1 MENFPSMNY
10 YWYQNICLRWKEAK
24 DIDQHFLLLK
34 LTRLS
39 NWFGGGALEIL
50 FTLNF
55 LNFLKLEAGSS
66 SWVLQVSFHP
76 HFMGV
81 QVDKLWELKH
91 SSLAISYIHC
101 SSDNWGFAAA
111 VEFKKREGN
120 SKRHMF
126 KNIMKAFFCLFS
138 KGTKFLKITVICIFC
153 DLSKVSPRL
162 PLPNFSHFKP
172 TRLKMIESKI
182 NRQAVVTF
190 SITKASKSLPNDGSL
205 SISSFS
211 PLKTSLKAPL
221 LNTKHFL
228 IFWSQRSYWSSSG
241 FLYPEGQFDS
251 GLT

>member
-66 SWVLQVSFHP
+66 WVLQVSFHP

-101 SSDNWGFAAA
+101 SSDNWGFA
-111 VEFKKREGN
+111 EFKKREDRN

-126 KNIMKAFFCLFS
+126 FFSSSKNILGWKHSFVSFQRKPRSFWKSLSFASFA
-138 KGTKFLKITVICIFC
+138 ICQK
-153 DLSKVSPRL
+153 SL

-182 NRQAVVTF
+182 NRQAVVTL
-190 SITKASKSLPNDGSL
+190 SITKARKSLPNAMEVSQ
-205 SISSFS
+205 S
-211 PLKTSLKAPL
+211 PVSPHWKL
-221 LNTKHFL
+221 H
-228 IFWSQRSYWSSSG
+228 
-241 FLYPEGQFDS
+241 
-251 GLT
+251 

>member
-1 MENFPSMNY
+1 
-10 YWYQNICLRWKEAK
+10 
-24 DIDQHFLLLK
+24 
-34 LTRLS
+34 
-39 NWFGGGALEIL
+39 
-50 FTLNF
+50 
-55 LNFLKLEAGSS
+55 
-66 SWVLQVSFHP
+66 
-76 HFMGV
+76 MGV

-101 SSDNWGFAAA
+101 SSDNWGFA
-111 VEFKKREGN
+111 EFKKREDRN

-126 KNIMKAFFCLFS
+126 FFSSSKNILGWKHSFVSFQRKPRSFWKSLSFASFA
-138 KGTKFLKITVICIFC
+138 ICQK
-153 DLSKVSPRL
+153 SL

-228 IFWSQRSYWSSSG
+228 IFWSQTSYWSSIQRVSSYLKWRKG
-241 FLYPEGQFDS
+241 KINGWSTSNPRFCYWSFTNDILTIIQSRLSTKLQLYFLLRAWVNAIEDVVYDS
-251 GLT
+251 GQVSL